1 MDKLTDYLDVQD
13 VLLNLHARDQ
23 RQLFEA
29 VGSHMERL
37 HGVPAHAVAT
47 ALQRRESAGSTALGH
62 GVAIPHARVTGL
74 DRIRILYVRLAP
86 ALALDTPDGEPVSDV
101 VVLMVPTPATQ
112 AHLDLLAQ
120 VAALFSEEG
129 FRAALHRR
137 QDAAQVYETF
147 GHWTR

>member
-1 MDKLTDYLDVQD
+1 MVQLIDHLDAQDILLDVH
-13 VLLNLHARDQ
+13 VRDK

-29 VGSHMERL
+29 IGTHMEWL

-47 ALQRRESAGSTALGH
+47 ALQRREAAGTTALGH
-62 GVAIPHARVTGL
+62 GVAIPHARVQAL
-74 DRIRILYVRLAP
+74 DRVRIVYLRLTP
-86 ALALDTPDGEPVSDV
+86 ALAFDTPDGVPVSDV
-101 VVLMVPTPATQ
+101 VGLMVPTPATQ

-120 VAALFSEEG
+120 VAALFCEEG

-137 QDAAQVYETF
+137 RDAAQIRETF